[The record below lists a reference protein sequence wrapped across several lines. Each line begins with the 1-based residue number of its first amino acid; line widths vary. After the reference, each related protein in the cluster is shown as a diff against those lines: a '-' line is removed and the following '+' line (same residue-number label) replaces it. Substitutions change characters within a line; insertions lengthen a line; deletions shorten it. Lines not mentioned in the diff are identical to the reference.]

1 MASVTLVPLPPSL
14 GNGVERRL
22 PRNRKTKNLSGKR
35 YDRCVVLGFA
45 GFKGP
50 FGAWLCECKCGA
62 QFVRTGAALER
73 GGREG
78 CGCFRNKSSIPK
90 SVRTIWSSMIARCNN
105 PRHASYHLY
114 GKRGIRVCKR
124 WRFSVEDFARDIGK
138 RPSTK
143 HVIVRSNTRGHFTPS
158 NCRWG
163 LSKEIPK
170 GVPPRLITHGGKTLS
185 LSGWAREIGI
195 RPEAMR
201 LRANKCLANGWDLS
215 VAVTTPVRRWG
226 N

>member
-1 MASVTLVPLPPSL
+1 MSSLRLVQLPPSL
-14 GNGVERRL
+14 RKGVERRL
-22 PRNRKTKNLSGKR
+22 PQNRKAKNLTGKR

-45 GFKGP
+45 GFKGS
-50 FGAWLCECKCGA
+50 FGAWLCQCKCGT
-62 QFVRTGAALER
+62 QFIRTSAALER

-78 CGCFRNKSSIPK
+78 CGCFKKKSPIPK
-90 SVRTIWSSMIARCNN
+90 PIRRIWSSMIARCND
-105 PRHASYHLY
+105 PRHASYRLY

-124 WRFSVEDFARDIGK
+124 WLSSVEAFAHDMGK
-138 RPSTK
+138 RPSSK
-143 HVIVRSNTRGHFTPS
+143 HVVVRRNDHVDFTPG

-163 LSKEIPK
+163 LSREIPK
-170 GVPPRLITHGGKTLS
+170 GVPPRLITCLGKTLS
-185 LSGWAREIGI
+185 LSGWARVLGI

-226 N
+226 S